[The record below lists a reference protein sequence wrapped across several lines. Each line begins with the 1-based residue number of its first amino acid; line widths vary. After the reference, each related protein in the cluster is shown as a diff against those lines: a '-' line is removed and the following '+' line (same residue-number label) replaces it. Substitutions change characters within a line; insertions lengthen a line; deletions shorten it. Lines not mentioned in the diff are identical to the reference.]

1 MANAKND
8 APGAPSANGGLD
20 PSGLSH
26 FTASPPPLPTADSR
40 SRILLSVMKLAGH
53 DSHHAGVCGTHAVMT
68 VDPVNDGR
76 FTGLI

>member
-8 APGAPSANGGLD
+8 APGAPSANGGSGYLQPE
-20 PSGLSH
+20 PSH
-26 FTASPPPLPTADSR
+26 CFPPSTPHSR

-53 DSHHAGVCGTHAVMT
+53 DSHHAGICGTHALTT